1 MNADEVALSLAK
13 HEVQCE
19 ERWKTAFQ
27 RLEKIDDRLAVMET
41 RMLQF
46 GGALLVFLG
55 GVIVTMT
62 FGG

>member
-1 MNADEVALSLAK
+1 MNPEEVALSLAK

-27 RLEKIDDRLAVMET
+27 RLEKIDERLAVMET